1 MVKRSNLQNNGVKT
15 IRAGRGG
22 TVPPAEYRF
31 QKGNPGGPGRPP
43 IKHIRERIHELMA
56 EDKISLDE
64 LIYELRKED
73 RALFTAYG
81 FGRPQSDVTSGGKP
95 INGVVVIGPDELKDI

>member
-1 MVKRSNLQNNGVKT
+1 MRPGH
-15 IRAGRGG
+15 
-22 TVPPAEYRF
+22 
-31 QKGNPGGPGRPP
+31 KGNGLLKTGGDHVRTGRPP
-43 IKHIRERIHELMA
+43 TKHIKERILEMFDEGEL
-56 EDKISLDE
+56 SLDE

-81 FGRPQSDVTSGGKP
+81 FGRPQADVTSGGKP